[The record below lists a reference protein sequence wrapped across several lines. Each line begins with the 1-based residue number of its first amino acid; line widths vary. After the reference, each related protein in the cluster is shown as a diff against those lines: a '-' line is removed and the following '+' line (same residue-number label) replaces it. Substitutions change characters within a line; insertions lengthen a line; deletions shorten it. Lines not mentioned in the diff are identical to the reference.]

1 MILLA
6 VDTSTKSCSVAVA
19 EDETL
24 IAEINKVN
32 GDTHSNHLMDMINS
46 VISLSGLKVK
56 DLDGFAVTKGPGSF
70 TGLRIGIST
79 IKGLAL
85 ASGKPIVGISTL
97 EALAFQFAFSTYH
110 ICPMLDARKGEVYFS
125 LQKFEDNI
133 LKTEIS
139 ENVMNPE
146 KVLNYI
152 KGPCIFVG
160 DGALIYNEIISG
172 ILGEHAHFA
181 LPSHNLIRAASVA
194 RLGLD
199 RFKNNDIDDLNT
211 FVPYYI
217 RKSDAEIKKHG
228 N

>member
-6 VDTSTKSCSVAVA
+6 VDTATKSCSVAVA
-19 EDETL
+19 ADETL
-24 IAEINKVN
+24 IAEINKVT
-32 GDTHSNHLMDMINS
+32 GDTHSKHLMDMISS
-46 VISLSGLKVK
+46 VINISGLTFE
-56 DLDGFAVTKGPGSF
+56 DIDGFVVTKGPGSF

-85 ASGKPIVGISTL
+85 ASGKPIVGVSTL
-97 EALAFQFAFSTYH
+97 QALAFQFGFSTDH

-125 LQKFEDNI
+125 LLKFEGNM

-139 ENVMNPE
+139 ENVMHPE
-146 KVLNYI
+146 KALNHI
-152 KGPCIFVG
+152 KGSCIFVG
-160 DGALIYNEIISG
+160 DGALIYNEIISE
-172 ILGEHAHFA
+172 IMGERAHFA